1 MNITDIVYI
10 RDVWMDY
17 PKWAE
22 ELCEKFTIETGINVT
37 VEQMLDENYKQV
49 VIKERFL
56 RERTGDLIA
65 DYIIK
70 YDAFRKVDLI

>member
-1 MNITDIVYI
+1 
-10 RDVWMDY
+10 
-17 PKWAE
+17 
-22 ELCEKFTIETGINVT
+22 
-37 VEQMLDENYKQV
+37 MLDENYKQV

-65 DYIIK
+65 DYIIE